1 MTNSSASR
9 LFAAAAAM
17 LSLAISETRS
27 DCLCQRRVQT
37 SPKQQD
43 FAMILR
49 LIDERQHRWSLIADG
64 GAALTL
70 RAQKGTF
77 HLSVVH
83 MFACSFLRTK
93 VSTSAPTFVIETA

>member
-1 MTNSSASR
+1 
-9 LFAAAAAM
+9 
-17 LSLAISETRS
+17 
-27 DCLCQRRVQT
+27 
-37 SPKQQD
+37 
-43 FAMILR
+43 MILR

-77 HLSVVH
+77 HLSVIH